1 MNLDNELACGQ
12 VTDLASRTVE
22 YMTLMGKA
30 LDLKAD
36 GLGEPYKLLAD
47 FNGAVLAGY
56 PSEYGVQFVNW
67 E

>member
-1 MNLDNELACGQ
+1 
-12 VTDLASRTVE
+12 
-22 YMTLMGKA
+22 MGKA
-30 LDLKAD
+30 PDLKAD

-47 FNGAVLAGY
+47 FNGAVLAGH